1 MTKTDMIR
9 ARVEPK
15 LKNDAETILE
25 SLGLTASDA
34 IRVFYKRIVSCKGL
48 PFDMLVPNAETRKA
62 LLSTRKTHGAAQRLK
77 MRRTCARSWGI
88 NALGTDLSS
97 RCRRSLSFPNGNAR
111 RSIRVTITPP
121 ATASDSPA
129 WLAWPLSLAS
139 PYRLA

>member
-48 PFDMLVPNAETRKA
+48 PFDMRVPNAETRKA
-62 LLSTRKTHGAAQRLK
+62 LAEYKKNPRGGTTFKDSKDMRKK
-77 MRRTCARSWGI
+77 
-88 NALGTDLSS
+88 LGH
-97 RCRRSLSFPNGNAR
+97 
-111 RSIRVTITPP
+111 
-121 ATASDSPA
+121 
-129 WLAWPLSLAS
+129 
-139 PYRLA
+139 